1 MTTKT
6 KTSRNVARKAAKKTA
21 KKSTVK
27 ARHARKAAPR
37 VNTEDVLGEAMLV
50 NVNIKMWE
58 GRKHDREVTERVH
71 SEFHAAA
78 GSGRYH
84 KHLFGG
90 KVPELSRIITAAATL
105 RGIHYTQTLPWAD
118 TGWRLLPT
126 ANYTAYTDAMRE
138 AIASFNNASDGL
150 ARRYTDMIEEAET
163 RLNGMFRAA
172 DYPPASSIRARYK
185 VAIEF
190 APLPAGSDF
199 RVNLPKAELARVAA
213 EVEERVAQSIEL
225 AMAETWERLG
235 DAVTTLREKLDD
247 GKYLRESMLERLRDV
262 AETLGRLNLTKD
274 KALEKTR
281 TAVLEQLGKFDAETL
296 KEDEGARKE
305 AAKAADA
312 ILSTMVG
319 VYGGGQA

>member
-6 KTSRNVARKAAKKTA
+6 KAPRNVARKAAKKTA
-21 KKSTVK
+21 KKPVRS
-27 ARHARKAAPR
+27 ARKAAPR
-37 VNTEDVLGEAMLV
+37 VNTEEVLGQAMLV

-58 GRKHDREVTERVH
+58 GRKHDREVTARVH
-71 SEFHAAA
+71 DEFHTAEGA
-78 GSGRYH
+78 GRYH

-126 ANYTAYTDAMRE
+126 ANYTEYTDAMR
-138 AIASFNNASDGL
+138 AAMTQFNGAADGL
-150 ARRYTDMIEEAET
+150 ARRYTEMVEEAET
-163 RLNGMFRAA
+163 RLNGMFRAT
-172 DYPPASSIRARYK
+172 DYPAANTIRARYK

-199 RVNLPKAELARVAA
+199 RINLPKAELARVAA
-213 EVEERVAQSIEL
+213 EVEDRVAKSIEL

-235 DAVTTLREKLDD
+235 DAISTLREKLDD

-296 KEDEGARKE
+296 KEDADARKE
-305 AAKAADA
+305 AAAAADA
-312 ILSTMVG
+312 ILNTMVG
-319 VYGGGQA
+319 VYGGGAS